1 MTIEETK
8 SKLDILFSEV
18 KAYRKSKHFAELL
31 GFCAKFKTL
40 APYNAMLVHLQRPH
54 ARFVLTP
61 SEWRKYNRK
70 VRAHARPLVILVP
83 FGPVDFV
90 FEIQDTYTPRQAPY
104 EYGET
109 EIIDEVEKPF
119 RVSGTV
125 NSSMLNRLVY
135 FMQYHGIAY
144 NPNWEVGSD
153 CGAQIEDIAE
163 SDEYRQLNIHINKNI
178 DVVYRAK
185 FLVSTNKNA
194 DDCEKIASIAHE
206 LGHLFCYHLPCPKGW
221 GNAWEHRNLDENVRE
236 FEAEAVARMVCDRL
250 GIGTHS
256 ERYLAPYL
264 FTRNEIPRE
273 VSVENICFAANKI
286 LTMCYGPQKMTYR
299 DGLLFK
305 HDEKF
310 QELVKSIK
318 SKKNN

>member
-109 EIIDEVEKPF
+109 EIILFPNVYEKYSEKLFYDSPIIIYGF
-119 RVSGTV
+119 LKLHESE
-125 NSSMLNRLVY
+125 MPK
-135 FMQYHGIAY
+135 IIC
-144 NPNWEVGSD
+144 D
-153 CGAQIEDIAE
+153 KIELLSE
-163 SDEYRQLNIHINKNI
+163 KNK
-178 DVVYRAK
+178 
-185 FLVSTNKNA
+185 F
-194 DDCEKIASIAHE
+194 
-206 LGHLFCYHLPCPKGW
+206 
-221 GNAWEHRNLDENVRE
+221 
-236 FEAEAVARMVCDRL
+236 
-250 GIGTHS
+250 
-256 ERYLAPYL
+256 
-264 FTRNEIPRE
+264 
-273 VSVENICFAANKI
+273 
-286 LTMCYGPQKMTYR
+286 
-299 DGLLFK
+299 
-305 HDEKF
+305 
-310 QELVKSIK
+310 
-318 SKKNN
+318 